1 MNKVL
6 SIALLLGLMA
16 CEGEVFEEGGSAVS
30 PLGEGTYVIDY
41 VPEESRTKAVSQD
54 PLPAKKRIK
63 SLTYLLYDEAGNFVK
78 RRDIPDMANM
88 SENAW
93 PMKRE
98 TMTWAQREALKDTL
112 QQGNTYYA
120 VFVANAKKAQFNEEE
135 VLHLTE
141 QQSGEEVYV
150 TLDEVY
156 LSLPTTTAFGD
167 DNMFYLAV
175 QYIEPNP
182 VGADRDTPYN
192 CPVTLRR
199 IVSRT
204 DFMSGTYPAWDTDEA
219 KNLLRPFTDGLYKE
233 FIAIPE
239 ESEASKGAIAQSI
252 AEGLEAFADGF
263 ANYAEDYPI
272 KIPNPDYNVETNPNV
287 SQTISDEGYITWVTS
302 FCSAVKALDKTII
315 EKLEDINVSEK
326 TDAITLEEALQ
337 NELFELCCANT
348 QLSALWRPWTGLR
361 AKVKYNSRAARF
373 YLMNTTAESEEA
385 EEDNALYSP
394 FLEVSDWK
402 VTTGDAENLE
412 SETKQVFTL
421 IGFGENTETTPDA
434 EAMNKMESL
443 HFYESEN
450 DETEVFSLSLP
461 ENMRSFN
468 GQGTNVRVRLA
479 YQPIQAL
486 NYNEANIDMKE
497 FVLTNIPL
505 EDYLDENLKSQG
517 NTEGQY
523 LKEVEKYMANL
534 EGKPYGETLKV
545 FQLTIKLPDL
555 SVVKTEETGGALI
568 IESKWTLVE

>member
-1 MNKVL
+1 M
-6 SIALLLGLMA
+6 
-16 CEGEVFEEGGSAVS
+16 
-30 PLGEGTYVIDY
+30 
-41 VPEESRTKAVSQD
+41 
-54 PLPAKKRIK
+54 
-63 SLTYLLYDEAGNFVK
+63 
-78 RRDIPDMANM
+78 
-88 SENAW
+88 
-93 PMKRE
+93 
-98 TMTWAQREALKDTL
+98 
-112 QQGNTYYA
+112 
-120 VFVANAKKAQFNEEE
+120 
-135 VLHLTE
+135 
-141 QQSGEEVYV
+141 
-150 TLDEVY
+150 
-156 LSLPTTTAFGD
+156 
-167 DNMFYLAV
+167 
-175 QYIEPNP
+175 
-182 VGADRDTPYN
+182 
-192 CPVTLRR
+192 
-199 IVSRT
+199 
-204 DFMSGTYPAWDTDEA
+204 
-219 KNLLRPFTDGLYKE
+219 
-233 FIAIPE
+233 
-239 ESEASKGAIAQSI
+239 
-252 AEGLEAFADGF
+252 
-263 ANYAEDYPI
+263 
-272 KIPNPDYNVETNPNV
+272 
-287 SQTISDEGYITWVTS
+287 
-302 FCSAVKALDKTII
+302 
-315 EKLEDINVSEK
+315 
-326 TDAITLEEALQ
+326 
-337 NELFELCCANT
+337 
-348 QLSALWRPWTGLR
+348 
-361 AKVKYNSRAARF
+361 KYNSRAARF

-534 EGKPYGETLKV
+534 EGETLKV